1 MPRSLR
7 RLASDGTLYIV
18 GGTITAA
25 VGAYLF
31 QMVGGRAL
39 GPAAFDPV
47 AALLTVHLLVFTVLL
62 LPVEQFEI
70 RRVTLDR
77 SGGAAAMSV
86 VIGIGIAGA
95 GVFVLMTRDHYFAG
109 ETGYAVVAVAAVACN
124 ALLAVARGRLAGFRR
139 FRAYGMVSGIVALA
153 RVVLAVLFLQV
164 AHTGVSVGW
173 ALAVAPL
180 LTLAWRP
187 FRTQRVSAEPRREE
201 AGGRFLLG
209 FVVASAASQV
219 LLIAAPLAVRS
230 VDDTLG
236 LVSVVFVTFQL
247 FRAPIVITQ
256 NLLARLLPP
265 FTRLAAEGRSADLRA
280 WAVRFGVGA
289 GVGAP
294 LAAAAGAMVGPFA
307 VRLLFGAEFEPGM
320 QMAAW
325 AAAGMVIATASLLA
339 GQVLVAEGRTLRL
352 AAAWVAGFAVA
363 ILAMIPA
370 IGSADIRVARAF
382 VAGEAAALVV
392 IVVSGTGGR
401 RSDR

>member
-153 RVVLAVLFLQV
+153 RVVLAV
-164 AHTGVSVGW
+164 
-173 ALAVAPL
+173 APL

-187 FRTQRVSAEPRREE
+187 FRTQRASAEPRREE

-289 GVGAP
+289 VVGAP

-382 VAGEAAALVV
+382 VAGEAAALVA